1 MLLSQFSKVSQ
12 ISNKKRHLS
21 NGSQK
26 LNINSDLKSNER
38 LDEQFQHMND
48 HLDLSV
54 KHLFSNPSDPL
65 TTEIRVRVWTG
76 VISCITRV
84 SSRRKRGTSLS
95 QRIVIDR
102 FQTKRS
108 QKNNVRMHVQAKV
121 VPAIYQDDQVF
132 FQIRQ

>member
-54 KHLFSNPSDPL
+54 RHLFSNLFDPL
-65 TTEIRVRVWTG
+65 ITEIRVRV
-76 VISCITRV
+76 
-84 SSRRKRGTSLS
+84 
-95 QRIVIDR
+95 
-102 FQTKRS
+102 
-108 QKNNVRMHVQAKV
+108 
-121 VPAIYQDDQVF
+121 
-132 FQIRQ
+132 